1 MMRRLILPLAAIA
14 ALALTG
20 CVKGPN
26 YTRPPVDVPQAYHG
40 PDQTL
45 AADKLESLGNAQ
57 WWTVFQDPELQ
68 KLVRI
73 ALERNF
79 DLRIAA
85 SRVMQAQQGVII
97 ARSGQFPTVAGGVMV
112 SGVRTPAGSGTYT
125 SYTIPEIGVSASWSV
140 DFWGK
145 YRRLTEAARAQFA
158 ASEWARRAVVGE
170 LISTVATAYFELRT
184 LDGQLAI
191 SKRTLASRQD
201 SLRLT
206 QTLVDGGAAPLSDL
220 RQAEELVEASAAAIP
235 NLESQIQQ
243 QENAIN
249 VLLGRYSGT
258 PIERGL
264 ETAQQPVPTTPPVG
278 IPSALL
284 ERRPDIAEAEQF
296 LAAANARIG
305 VARAAFFPDIE
316 LTALG
321 GIASASLGTLFQ
333 GASRAWSYTASVM
346 EPIFTKGRLQ
356 ANLELAEAQRQEALL
371 RYQQSIQQA
380 FREVSDSLIANQ
392 KSREYREHEEK
403 LFAAATDA
411 AGLARMRYQAGAAS
425 YLEVLTNETIAYNS
439 EIGVTAAILN
449 ERLSLVKLYNAL
461 GGGWTP

>member
-1 MMRRLILPLAAIA
+1 MRLLVLTLA
-14 ALALTG
+14 ALALSG

-26 YTRPPVDVPQAYHG
+26 YARPPVDIPPAYHG
-40 PDQTL
+40 PDQTV
-45 AADKLESLGNAQ
+45 AADQLESLGNQQ
-57 WWTVFQDPELQ
+57 WWTIFQDPELQ

-73 ALERNF
+73 ALEQNF
-79 DLRIAA
+79 DLRVAA
-85 SRVMQAQQGVII
+85 SRVMQAQQSVII
-97 ARSGQFPTVAGGVMV
+97 ARSGQFPTISGGVIV
-112 SGVRTPAGSGTYT
+112 SGARTPGGSGSAT
-125 SYTIPEIGVSASWSV
+125 SYTIPEIGVAASWSP

-145 YRRLTEAARAQFA
+145 YRRLTEAARAQLA
-158 ASEWARRAVVGE
+158 ASEWARRAVVNE
-170 LISTVATAYFELRT
+170 LISKVAASYFQLRT

-201 SLRLT
+201 SRRLT

-220 RQAEELVEASAAAIP
+220 RQAEELVEASAASIP
-235 NLESQIQQ
+235 ILESQIQQ

-249 VLLGRYSGT
+249 GLLGRYSGV

-264 ETAQQPVPTTPPVG
+264 ETAQQRVPTSAPVG
-278 IPSALL
+278 LPSVLL

-316 LTALG
+316 LTAIG
-321 GIASASLGTLFQ
+321 GIASAALGTLFQ
-333 GASRAWSYTASVM
+333 GASRAWSYSASVM

-371 RYQQSIQQA
+371 RYQQAIQQA
-380 FREVSDSLIANQ
+380 FREVSDALIANQ
-392 KSREYREHEEK
+392 KFREYREHEVR
-403 LFAAATDA
+403 LFAAASDA

-425 YLEVLTNETIAYNS
+425 YLEVLTNETVAYNA
-439 EIGVTAAILN
+439 EIGVSAAIFN
-449 ERLSLVKLYNAL
+449 ERLTLVRLYNAL